1 MSDRLRPCPFCG
13 SKVLYEGY
21 HNVDGFTQPFMF
33 CNSCK
38 AMFTVEASEDWVTG
52 DRDGMEELRA
62 AWNTRAKPAYATVR
76 LPEETQRR
84 IEQMVRET
92 VTERLAENGVV
103 RCRDCKNFEQG
114 YTDGAMF
121 DETVCWAWDNGH
133 DYPHFTSPDGF
144 CYRGERRTD
153 G

>member
-52 DRDGMEELRA
+52 DRDGMDELRA
-62 AWNTRAKPAYATVR
+62 HWNRRVEPHYATVR

-92 VTERLAENGVV
+92 VTERLAENGIV
-103 RCRDCKNFEQG
+103 RCRDCKN
-114 YTDGAMF
+114 YTRDA
-121 DETVCWAWDNGH
+121 TPH
-133 DYPHFTSPDGF
+133 DAAFPDWCSKLGTDYVQPDGF
-144 CYRGERRTD
+144 CAWGERK